1 MEPLRVVV
9 ADDHPVYRDGL
20 RMVLCPA
27 DHLEVVGE
35 AATGLEAVLVA
46 AELKPDVV
54 VMDLRMPEINGIE
67 ATRQIVSANPRVAV
81 LMVTMFDDD
90 ESVFCAIRAGA
101 KGYVLKGADR
111 SEIVRAVHAVAGGE
125 MIFGPGVA
133 DRVLGYFSALRGEHA
148 VSPFP
153 QLTEREREVLDL
165 IAKGYS
171 NQELARR
178 LVLSPKTVRNHVS
191 NIFSKLQV
199 AGRSQAIVRARE
211 AGLGGKEPLAPFA
224 WPA

>member
-1 MEPLRVVV
+1 MEALRVVV
-9 ADDHPVYRDGL
+9 ADDHPVYREGL
-20 RMVLCPA
+20 RLVLSRA
-27 DHLEVVGE
+27 DQVQVVGE
-35 AATGLEAVLVA
+35 ARTGAEAVSVT
-46 AELKPDVV
+46 AELTPDVV

-67 ATRQIVSANPRVAV
+67 ATRRIVAANPGVAV
-81 LMVTMFDDD
+81 LMLTMFDED
-90 ESVFCAIRAGA
+90 ESVFSAIRAGA
-101 KGYVLKGADR
+101 RGYVLKGADR
-111 SEIVRAVHAVAGGE
+111 YEILRAVHAVAGGE

-199 AGRSQAIVRARE
+199 ADRAQAIVRARE
-211 AGLGGKEPLAPFA
+211 AGLGVRERVASTGWLA
-224 WPA
+224 